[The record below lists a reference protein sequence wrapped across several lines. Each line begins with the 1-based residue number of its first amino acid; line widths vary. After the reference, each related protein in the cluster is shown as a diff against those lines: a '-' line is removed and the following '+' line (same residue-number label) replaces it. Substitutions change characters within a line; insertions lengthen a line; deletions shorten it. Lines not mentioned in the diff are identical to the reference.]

1 MPNPGFMSL
10 FGKLWWSLALAFG
23 ALSVI
28 LGLGEYSTLRRELLS
43 DIDRNLELRA
53 LWLAHQ
59 LQVGSL
65 PEGLMEPPH
74 HSLEELGKVF
84 VEILDR
90 QGRLLRRSSNLEGA
104 LPGQWLSGTYF
115 RTVQTPEG
123 NQLRIHQLEAAGQ
136 LGLIR
141 VAESVELA
149 ERSLANSVVKIVA
162 LWAVTSVLAALICYQ
177 ILRRICS
184 PLEALSAKA
193 RWIAESGGVHERV
206 PVNNSV
212 REVEQ
217 VSATINGLLDRVEKL
232 FRAQERLLQDT
243 SHELRNP
250 LTVLRIDLEFL
261 SRPDLDEE
269 TRAEVG
275 LEVQGE
281 LTRLI
286 ELVEGL
292 MQISW
297 AETSPQIE
305 LESLALEP
313 FLNQLAARYQPL
325 LGGDRMELRVS
336 RQVALTD
343 PRRLE
348 QILRNLLDNALRYAG
363 AQARIQLW
371 VGDNSPWIP
380 AEYFRG
386 GDDLFVVVEDDG
398 PGIAAQYWEK
408 LFERYFRLEPD
419 RSRQAGGVGLGLP
432 LARVLARAMG
442 GELTI
447 YSQPGRGCAFLV
459 RLRKAPLEVAEP

>member
-1 MPNPGFMSL
+1 MSL

-23 ALSVI
+23 VLSVV
-28 LGLGEYSTLRRELLS
+28 LGLGEYSTLSRALMNS
-43 DIDRNLELRA
+43 IDRNLELRA

-59 LQVGSL
+59 LQVGTL

-84 VEILDR
+84 VEVLDD
-90 QGRLLRRSSNLEGA
+90 QGHLQRRSSNLEGA
-104 LPGQWLSGTYF
+104 LPGEWRPGTYF
-115 RTVQTPEG
+115 ETVHTPAG
-123 NQLRIHQLEAAGQ
+123 NPLRVHQLEAAGK
-136 LGLIR
+136 LGVIR
-141 VAESVELA
+141 VAESIELA
-149 ERSLANSVVKIVA
+149 ERSLATSLVKIIA
-162 LWAVTSVLAALICYQ
+162 LWALTSVLAAVICYRV
-177 ILRRICS
+177 LRRICS

-193 RWIAESGGVHERV
+193 RWIAESGEVRERV
-206 PVNNSV
+206 QVDISV

-217 VSATINGLLDRVEKL
+217 VSSTINGLLDRVEKL
-232 FRAQERLLQDT
+232 LSAQERLLQDT

-250 LTVLRIDLEFL
+250 LTVLRIDLELL
-261 SRPDLDEE
+261 SRPELDEA

-281 LTRLI
+281 LSRLI

-313 FLNQLAARYQPL
+313 FLNQLAGRYQSL
-325 LGGDRMELRVS
+325 TGEGRLELRVGS
-336 RQVALTD
+336 EEVMADR
-343 PRRLE
+343 RRLE

-363 AQARIQLW
+363 AEAQIRVW
-371 VGDNSPWIP
+371 VGSHSNWIP
-380 AEYFRG
+380 AEYFTG
-386 GDDLFVVVEDDG
+386 PENLHVVVEDNG
-398 PGIAAQYWEK
+398 PGIEAQYWEK

-442 GELTI
+442 GELSI

-459 RLRKAPLEVAEP
+459 RLRKAPPAPAEA

>member
-1 MPNPGFMSL
+1 MSL

-23 ALSVI
+23 VLSVV
-28 LGLGEYSTLRRELLS
+28 LGLGEYSTLRRALMNN
-43 DIDRNLELRA
+43 IDRNLELRA

-65 PEGLMEPPH
+65 PDGLMEPPH

-84 VEILDR
+84 VEVLDG
-90 QGRLLRRSSNLEGA
+90 QGRLLRRSSNLEEA
-104 LPGQWLSGTYF
+104 LPAEWRSGTYF
-115 RTVQTPEG
+115 DTVHTPAG
-123 NQLRIHQLEAAGQ
+123 NPLRVHQLEAAGR
-136 LGLIR
+136 LGVIR

-149 ERSLANSVVKIVA
+149 ESSLANSVVKIVA
-162 LWAVTSVLAALICYQ
+162 LWVITSVLAAVICYRV
-177 ILRRICS
+177 LRRICS

-193 RWIAESGGVHERV
+193 RWIAESGEVRERV
-206 PVNNSV
+206 PVDHSV

-217 VSATINGLLDRVEKL
+217 VSSTINGLLDRVEKL

-250 LTVLRIDLEFL
+250 LTVLRIDLELL
-261 SRPDLDEE
+261 SRPDLEE
-269 TRAEVG
+269 ATRAEVG

-297 AETSPQIE
+297 AETCPQIE

-313 FLNQLAARYQPL
+313 FLNQLATRYQPL
-325 LGGDRMELRVS
+325 TGGDRLELQVG
-336 RQVALTD
+336 RQVVLAD
-343 PRRLE
+343 RRRLE

-371 VGDNSPWIP
+371 VGNSSAWIP
-380 AEYFRG
+380 AEYFHG
-386 GDDLFVVVEDDG
+386 GNDLFVVVEDDG
-398 PGIAAQYWEK
+398 PGIDPQYWEK

-432 LARVLARAMG
+432 LARVLARAMA

-459 RLRKAPLEVAEP
+459 RLRKAPL